1 MRKSVIFSIAAS
13 FVLLSPSIE
22 ANSDYFGV
30 LEKSYKLIKLQE
42 AYKEN
47 PNLKGQNQI
56 VGVVD
61 SAFSPQH
68 PSLIG
73 KDVELIN
80 NNRWNTI
87 DVGPGE
93 LDTIRHGS
101 HVAGIILGRQ
111 IGEDLPYGIA
121 SEARYIGLGYLN
133 PRAVYN
139 EDTYSLLVNQD
150 IKIINNSWAY
160 QNYALINRDLDTTMA
175 QYDSLYD
182 NDKKFAPISVDDFF
196 EIFNEE
202 EVARSLYR
210 LSKEKGVLNVVGAGN
225 EGFASP
231 HSVAV
236 LPSYDESIRSWIV
249 VGAIDAQNIE
259 VDENGKITKIKSGKE
274 DLSTTSNK
282 KVDRSGV
289 AEFTN
294 AFKGASLYA
303 IMAPGVDIES
313 VNSYYQNDDLKY
325 VVESGISEKS
335 TYRDYESRFYKMSGT
350 SQATPMVSGAAVL
363 VAQKFP
369 FLSGAQIADTL
380 LTTANKDFQAPKL
393 IVKYYTDSFN
403 KTHYG
408 LVYVDQQV
416 PEKAQIQADLK
427 AMNYTDEEIQNI
439 LSNLRDKDNSIIS
452 LSKEEVFGQGILD
465 IQKALKGVATLDANR
480 LNSSDIT
487 KFNDNNQNENQAF
500 YTINTNGYDGEFS
513 NDISQ
518 KLWEDKYHLDDAINS
533 PKEQMKNIK
542 KVGLIKTGEGTLTL
556 SGTNSYEGATRVQ
569 GGVLNLTGNLVK
581 SNVYSK
587 SGGNLLL
594 NNGIIENHA
603 FANGG
608 IININSRGTIKI
620 STNINNKGSLNLNS
634 GELISQN
641 VYINNGGL
649 LQGKGKITGNLNNNG
664 GEIYAGFNIGDTQVD
679 SSNILS
685 VTQKYS
691 QNGGNLNLLFSG
703 EANSKLD
710 AATYDIKNANLIY
723 IPVYQN
729 NQDLILEKDKIDIDL
744 GEISKYLNN
753 FNSVT
758 TKDTNTLNL
767 EVSDDKKTIL
777 VSRKENAYLPNSGNK
792 STSNAIENLLNSAV
806 SKNQNDKT
814 NRYKEFFGALD
825 TAPAEQF
832 NKALDS
838 LDERSNVSNINNVI
852 NQGQRANLNHM
863 VFLSNPFNS
872 SISQPAKPQ
881 KIASL
886 RGDLSDQII
895 YDILTQSYLNSSETS
910 INTNYLKLKSNLVDS
925 DTFGINIQTKTLVGD
940 NGLIGGMV
948 DFSDS
953 NSYFNYAKIDTQ
965 RLNLALSGAY
975 KLTDE
980 LSLLGSVMGGVG
992 FNDKSRQIIGVMQKL
1007 DSSYKDYMINLQA
1020 GASYDFRLGDIMISP
1035 VALMNYGYFYQEEF
1049 KENKNQLFAQ
1059 KSYSISDN
1067 SVLAS
1072 LGLNL
1077 NYNYESLNGYI
1088 YQINGF
1094 GFYTQRLGDRGVESR
1109 TAYLDSPDSVIYQRA
1124 KIDSDNVMFGLNA
1137 QLQKGDYFARIGFN
1151 REIANSYRWNNFSLS
1166 FGMKF

>member
-1 MRKSVIFSIAAS
+1 MKKSIIFSITS
-13 FVLLSPSIE
+13 SLVLLSHNVL

-30 LEKSYKLIKLQE
+30 LEKSYSLIKLQE
-42 AYKEN
+42 AYQDN

-56 VGVVD
+56 IGIID
-61 SAFSPQH
+61 SAFSLQH
-68 PSLIG
+68 PSLAR
-73 KDVELIN
+73 KDIELIN

-93 LDTIRHGS
+93 LDIIRHGS
-101 HVAGIILGRQ
+101 HVAGIILGSQ
-111 IGEDLPYGIA
+111 IGENLPYGIA
-121 SEARYIGLGYLN
+121 PEARYIGLGYLN

-139 EDTYSLLVNQD
+139 EDTYSLLVNKD

-160 QNYALINRDLDTTMA
+160 SSYALINRDLDSTMS
-175 QYDSLYD
+175 QYSLIS
-182 NDKKFAPISVDDFF
+182 NNRGFQPISAKDFF
-196 EIFNEE
+196 IIFNEE
-202 EVARSLYR
+202 EVASSLYK
-210 LSKEKGVLNVVGAGN
+210 LSKDKDVLNIFGAGN
-225 EGFASP
+225 EGLISP
-231 HSVAV
+231 QSVAV

-249 VGAIDAQNIE
+249 VGAVDAQNIE
-259 VDENGKITKIKSGKE
+259 VDENGKIIKIKSGKE
-274 DLSTTSNK
+274 DLSSTSDK

-313 VNSYYQNDDLKY
+313 ANSYYQNQDLKY
-325 VVESGISEKS
+325 VVENGIAEKS
-335 TYRDYESRFYKMSGT
+335 TYRDYENRFYKMSGT

-363 VAQKFP
+363 VSQKFP
-369 FLSGAQIADTL
+369 FLSGTQIADTL
-380 LTTANKDFQAPKL
+380 LTTANKDFQAPKI

-408 LVYVDQQV
+408 LVYIDHQV
-416 PEKAQIQADLK
+416 PDEVQIKADLK
-427 AMNYTDEEIQNI
+427 IMNYTDEEIEKI
-439 LSNLRDKDNSIIS
+439 LSNLRDKDNSIIT
-452 LSKEEVFGQGILD
+452 LTKEEVFGQGILD
-465 IQKALKGVATLDANR
+465 IQKALKGVAVLDANR
-480 LNSSDIT
+480 LNIENIT

-500 YTINTNGYDGEFS
+500 YSINTNGHNGEFS

-542 KVGLIKTGEGTLTL
+542 KIGLIKEGKGTLTL

-569 GGVLNLTGNLVK
+569 GGVLKLTGNLVK

-608 IININSRGTIKI
+608 MINIDKQGTIKI
-620 STNINNKGSLNLNS
+620 STNINNKSSLNLNS

-664 GEIYAGFNIGDTQVD
+664 GEIYAGFNIGDTVVD

-744 GEISKYLNN
+744 GEISEYLNN

-767 EVSDDKKTIL
+767 EVSENKKSIL
-777 VSRKENAYLPNSGNK
+777 VSKKTNAYLPSSGNQ
-792 STSNAIENLLNSAV
+792 SINNAIENLLNDVVLDESNN
-806 SKNQNDKT
+806 KNNQ
-814 NRYKEFFGALD
+814 YKEFFGALD
-825 TAPAEQF
+825 TTSTEQF
-832 NKALDS
+832 NKTLDS
-838 LDERSNVSNINNVI
+838 LDERSNISNINNII

-863 VFLSNPFNS
+863 VFISNPFNS
-872 SISQPAKPQ
+872 SLTKPVKPQ

-886 RGDLSDQII
+886 SGDLNDQII

-910 INTNYLKLKSNLVDS
+910 INTSYLKLKSNLVDS
-925 DTFGINIQTKTLVGD
+925 DTFGVNIQTKTLVGD

-953 NSYFNYAKIDTQ
+953 NSYFDYAKIDTQ

-975 KLTDE
+975 KLTDK
-980 LSLLGSVMGGVG
+980 LSLLGSAMSGVG
-992 FNDKSRQIIGVMQKL
+992 FNNKSRQIIGVNTI
-1007 DSSYKDYMINLQA
+1007 DSSYKDYTLNFQA
-1020 GASYDFRLGDIMISP
+1020 GSSYDFKFGDLMVSP
-1035 VALMNYGYFYQEEF
+1035 VALMNYSYFYQEEF
-1049 KENKNQLFAQ
+1049 NENTSQLFAQ
-1059 KSYSISDN
+1059 KSYSISND
-1067 SVLAS
+1067 SILAS

-1077 NYNYESLNGYI
+1077 NYNYESLGGYI
-1088 YQINGF
+1088 WQINGF
-1094 GFYTQRLGDRGVESR
+1094 GFYSQRLGNKEVKSR
-1109 TAYLDSPDSVIYQRA
+1109 LAYLDSSSSIIYQRS
-1124 KIDSDNVMFGLNA
+1124 KMDSDNVMFGLNV
-1137 QLQKGDYFARIGFN
+1137 QLQKGDYFTRVGFN

-1166 FGMKF
+1166 FGMRF